1 VQCIILAGGL
11 GTRLGDRTADRPK
24 AMIEI
29 GGEPFI
35 RHQLRLLFGA
45 GVDDVVIC
53 IGYRGLLVEDE
64 VARHSPVGM
73 KVRCISDG
81 QRLRGTAGAI
91 RRAVEHGLTDE
102 QFMVQYGD
110 SSLSLDLD
118 AVWRTFDVDHFDA
131 LMTVSRSDALDECDA
146 GVGDGRVVVYRK
158 DADRLNHPCM
168 NHVDYGIG
176 IFGADTLLDLVPP
189 GVPYDLADLYETIA
203 VHGRLQAFEVDQRLV
218 RSMTSTVSRVTTSW
232 DD

>member
-11 GTRLGDRTADRPK
+11 GTRLGDKTADRPK

-29 GGEPFI
+29 GGEPSI
-35 RHQLRLLFGA
+35 RHQLRQLQSA
-45 GVDDVVIC
+45 AIDDVVIC

-102 QFMVQYGD
+102 QFIVQYGD
-110 SSLSLDLD
+110 SSESLDFE
-118 AVWRTFDVDHFDA
+118 AMWHAFEGDHYDA
-131 LMTVSRSDALDECDA
+131 LMTVSRCDALDECDA

-158 DADRLNHPCM
+158 DPDRLIHPCM
-168 NHVDYGIG
+168 NHVDCGVG
-176 IFGADTLLDLVPP
+176 VVRADTLLDLVPP
-189 GVPYDLADLYETIA
+189 GVSFDLADLYETIA
-203 VHGRLQAFEVDQRLV
+203 AHGRLQAFEVDHSSV
-218 RSMTSTVSRVTTSW
+218 RSLPSKVTTGRHG
-232 DD
+232 

>member
-29 GGEPFI
+29 GGEPSI
-35 RHQLRLLFGA
+35 RRQLRLLQQA
-45 GVDDVVIC
+45 GIDDVVIC

-64 VARHSPVGM
+64 VARHSPLGM

-102 QFMVQYGD
+102 QFIVHYGD
-110 SSLSLDLD
+110 SSLSLDFCGMWQ
-118 AVWRTFDVDHFDA
+118 AFDSDHYDA
-131 LMTVSRSDALDECDA
+131 LMTVSRSDAPDECDA
-146 GVGDGRVVVYRK
+146 GVGDGRVVVYRN
-158 DADRLNHPCM
+158 DPARPNHPCM
-168 NHVDYGIG
+168 NHVDDGIG
-176 IFGADTLLDLVPP
+176 IFGADALLDLVPP
-189 GVPYDLADLYETIA
+189 GVPYDLTNLYETIA
-203 VHGRLQAFEVDQRLV
+203 AHGRLQAYEVDHRFV
-218 RSMTSTVSRVTTSW
+218 RSMTPRVTTAR